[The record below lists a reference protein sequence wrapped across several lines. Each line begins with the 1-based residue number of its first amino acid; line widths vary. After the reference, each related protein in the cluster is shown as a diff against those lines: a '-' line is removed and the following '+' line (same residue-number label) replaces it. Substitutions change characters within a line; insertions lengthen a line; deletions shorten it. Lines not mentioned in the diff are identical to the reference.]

1 VAEAEKF
8 LRRYVRDAVQRVQ
21 DVAAV
26 LDDGDPVLSGGDD
39 AGEVGAAEE
48 VLVLTGRCVGDGGAR
63 RLGLGDPFVELG
75 KLALGEFPPGVEA
88 IGTSGDQR
96 L

>member
-1 VAEAEKF
+1 
-8 LRRYVRDAVQRVQ
+8 
-21 DVAAV
+21 
-26 LDDGDPVLSGGDD
+26 
-39 AGEVGAAEE
+39 
-48 VLVLTGRCVGDGGAR
+48 VLTGQCVGDGGAR

-75 KLALGEFPPGVEA
+75 KLALGEFPLGVEA